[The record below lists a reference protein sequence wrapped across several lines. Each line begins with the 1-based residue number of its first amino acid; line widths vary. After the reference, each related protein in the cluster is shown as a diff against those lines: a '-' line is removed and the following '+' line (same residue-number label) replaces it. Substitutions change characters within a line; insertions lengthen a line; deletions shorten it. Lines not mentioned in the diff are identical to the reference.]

1 MISRLSFIVPA
12 GRASL
17 DRVGYWGHCTLSVCE
32 VAEQLCGLSKQ
43 SLRSG
48 QMYPILTRF
57 GPFFLYS
64 YTVLIGLGIALG
76 IGMAAGLERRGD
88 QRIPGWFDGM
98 LVALVAGVAGGRAVF
113 VALNWTYYRENIQE
127 IVLLSR
133 GGLSYY
139 GVLVTGLLALWFWTL
154 WRRRS
159 FGPYGGLL
167 APSLALVS
175 VFGWLACWL
184 EGCAFGRETIF
195 GPLAADLPDSF
206 GVDALRFQTQ
216 LMSLIICLLVVVIV
230 LGLRGRLQPLLIFW
244 LTLLFL
250 SAGRIVVSFFRG
262 DKAPIIG
269 QYRLDTMADG
279 VLIVVSLLAIIIIAR
294 RWQRQGSAHVG
305 LT

>member
-1 MISRLSFIVPA
+1 
-12 GRASL
+12 
-17 DRVGYWGHCTLSVCE
+17 
-32 VAEQLCGLSKQ
+32 
-43 SLRSG
+43 
-48 QMYPILTRF
+48 MYPILTRF

-76 IGMAAGLERRGD
+76 IGLAAVLERRD
-88 QRIPGWFDGM
+88 DLRIPGWFDGF
-98 LVALVAGVAGGRAVF
+98 LVALVAGVAGGRAVY
-113 VALNWTYYRENIQE
+113 VALNWSYYRENIQE

-139 GVLVTGLLALWFWTL
+139 GVLVTGLLALWLWTL

-167 APSLALVS
+167 APALALGS

-184 EGCAFGRETIF
+184 EGCAFGQETIF

-206 GVDALRFQTQ
+206 GIHALRFQTQ
-216 LMSLIICLLVVVIV
+216 LMSLIICLLILFIV

-269 QYRLDTMADG
+269 QYRLDTVADG
-279 VLIVVSLLAIIIIAR
+279 ALIMLSLLAIMIIIAR
-294 RWQRQGSAHVG
+294 LRLRQGS
-305 LT
+305 TRYCM